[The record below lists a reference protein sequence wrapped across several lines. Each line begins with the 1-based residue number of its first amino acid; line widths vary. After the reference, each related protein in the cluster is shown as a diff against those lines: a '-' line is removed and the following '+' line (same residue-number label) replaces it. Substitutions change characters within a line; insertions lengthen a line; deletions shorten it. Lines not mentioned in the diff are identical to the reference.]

1 MCRRDLAVVLVSG
14 GMDSS
19 VTAAMA
25 SIDHALCFLHVNYG
39 QRTQKREEIAFD
51 KLCQHFQPV
60 KKLVVD
66 ISYLEKIGGSALTDK
81 RIDVPIN
88 SEENGGIPVTY
99 VPFRNAHFLA
109 MAVSWAEVI
118 GASKIYIGAVE
129 EDSSGYPD
137 CRESFYK
144 AFQEAVKEG
153 TKEGC
158 IKIVAPL
165 LHKSKAE
172 IVKLG
177 IHLGV
182 PFEHTWSCYKDEDEA
197 CGVCDSCR
205 LRLKGFKEAGVKDPL
220 SYKINL

>member
-25 SIDHALCFLHVNYG
+25 SIDYALCFLHVNYG

-88 SEENGGIPVTY
+88 SEEKGGIPVTY
-99 VPFRNAHFLA
+99 VPFRNAHFLS

-177 IHLGV
+177 VHLGV
-182 PFEHTWSCYKDEDEA
+182 PFEHTWSCYRDEDEA

-205 LRLKGFKEAGVKDPL
+205 LRLKGFKEACVKDPL
-220 SYKINL
+220 PYKINL